1 MANYGELSVGVH
13 LQGEF
18 IVPPRPLFLICD
30 DAMMIATWASQLGS
44 VLVPV
49 WRFRDFFLARMVR

>member
-49 WRFRDFFLARMVR
+49 WAF